1 MTGALATLLCQAG
14 LCQAGL
20 CQAGGTEGADGLAGR
35 LRAHGIGADEPV
47 LLQIGNRPGDLA
59 ALLGVWLAGGVA
71 VPVHV
76 SAAPHTVAA
85 LRQATGARLA
95 VDGAVVEV
103 IAAHPPP
110 GRALLRG
117 AALVVFTSGTTGRQK
132 GVVIGHDALAGKLGV
147 LGRLLALRPEDI
159 VVVPLQLTFIFGIW
173 VALLARRSGARLVLV
188 PKFSRPAIEAVV
200 AEGATVLAA
209 VPSMLRML
217 MAPPPAAAGRLR
229 LLLTGGEAL
238 GPALGQG
245 IGLAWPGVG
254 VFDLYGST
262 ETGSCD
268 FAHHPA
274 AGSPEGAIGRPTEGV
289 THAILAGDG
298 SPAPPGSP
306 GELAIQTPYGMAG
319 YLDDP
324 ALTRDAFAGSYFRT
338 GDLARL
344 LPDGSVALVGRL
356 KEIVSRGGN
365 KVALQE
371 IDNLLG
377 SHPDVVA
384 SLTAGVPDTRL
395 GEALHTVVV
404 LADGAVAT
412 PATLRAWLAERI
424 ERYKVPDVIEL
435 GDALPTG
442 PTGKASRAALRAG
455 LLVRREG

>member
-1 MTGALATLLCQAG
+1 MTGALAALLR
-14 LCQAGL
+14 
-20 CQAGGTEGADGLAGR
+20 QAGGSEGAEELAGR

-47 LLQIGNRPGDLA
+47 LLQIGNRPDDLT
-59 ALLGVWLAGGVA
+59 ALLGIWLAGGVA

-76 SAAPHTVAA
+76 SAAAHTVAA
-85 LRQATGARLA
+85 LRQTTGARLT
-95 VDGAVVEV
+95 VDGAAAEV
-103 IAAHPPP
+103 IAEQPPP
-110 GRALLRG
+110 ARPLLQG
-117 AALVVFTSGTTGRQK
+117 AALIVFTSGTTGRQK

-147 LGRLLALRPEDI
+147 LSRLLALRPEDI

-173 VALLARRSGARLVLV
+173 AALLARRSGARLVLV
-188 PKFSRPAIEAVV
+188 PKFSRPAIEAAV

-209 VPSMLRML
+209 VPSMLRIM

-238 GPALGQG
+238 GPALGRG
-245 IGLAWPGVG
+245 IGLAWPGVEM
-254 VFDLYGST
+254 FDLYGST

-268 FAHHPA
+268 FAHRPA
-274 AGSPEGAIGRPTEGV
+274 TGSPESAIGRPTEGV
-289 THAILAGDG
+289 VHAILAVDG
-298 SPAPPGSP
+298 SPTPPGSP

-338 GDLARL
+338 GDLART
-344 LPDGSVALVGRL
+344 LPDGLVALVGRL

-365 KVALQE
+365 KISPQE

-384 SLTAGVPDTRL
+384 SLSAGVPDARL
-395 GEALHTVVV
+395 GEALHTLVV
-404 LADGAVAT
+404 LADGAAAT

-442 PTGKASRAALRAG
+442 PTGKASRAVLRAG
-455 LLVRREG
+455 LLARAES

>member
-1 MTGALATLLCQAG
+1 MTGALAALLR
-14 LCQAGL
+14 
-20 CQAGGTEGADGLAGR
+20 QAGGSEEAEELAGR

-47 LLQIGNRPGDLA
+47 LLQIDNRPGDLT
-59 ALLGVWLAGGVA
+59 ALLGIWLAGGVA

-76 SAAPHTVAA
+76 SAAAHTVAA

-95 VDGAVVEV
+95 VDGAAAEV
-103 IAAHPPP
+103 IADRPPP
-110 GRALLRG
+110 ARPLLQG
-117 AALVVFTSGTTGRQK
+117 AALIVFTSGTTGRQK

-147 LGRLLALRPEDI
+147 LGRLLALRPQDI

-173 VALLARRSGARLVLV
+173 AALLARRSGARLVLV
-188 PKFSRPAIEAVV
+188 PKFSRPAIEAAV

-209 VPSMLRML
+209 VPSMLRIL
-217 MAPPPAAAGRLR
+217 MAPPPATAGRLR

-238 GPALGQG
+238 GPALGRG

-254 VFDLYGST
+254 MFDLYGST

-268 FAHHPA
+268 FAHRPA

-289 THAILAGDG
+289 TYAILAGDG

-306 GELAIQTPYGMAG
+306 GELVIQTPYGMAG
-319 YLDDP
+319 YLNDP

-338 GDLARL
+338 GDLARTL
-344 LPDGSVALVGRL
+344 LDGSVALVGRL

-365 KVALQE
+365 KVAPQE

-377 SHPDVVA
+377 IHPDVVA
-384 SLTAGVPDTRL
+384 SLTAGVPDARL
-395 GEALHTVVV
+395 GEALHTLVV
-404 LADGAVAT
+404 LADGAAAT
-412 PATLRAWLAERI
+412 PVTLRAWLTERI

-435 GDALPTG
+435 GDALPAG

-455 LLVRREG
+455 LLAREES